1 MALEYPEELKYLDSH
16 EYLRVEGDTVVVG
29 VTSYAVD
36 QLGDIVFV
44 SLPEEGDRIN
54 RGDSFGSIESV
65 KAVEELYAPLS
76 GTVLSVNTVAVE
88 DPALIGSDPYG
99 DGWLIKVRLADPG
112 DELSETMS
120 AEEYRERV
128 EG

>member
-1 MALEYPEELKYLDSH
+1 MALEYPVNLKYLDSH
-16 EYLRVEGDTVVVG
+16 EYLRVEDDIVVVG
-29 VTSYAVD
+29 VTSFAVD

-44 SLPEEGDRIN
+44 SLPEAGELLA

-76 GTVLSVNTVAVE
+76 GTVISVNSSAVE
-88 DPALIGSDPYG
+88 DPALIGADPYG
-99 DGWLIKVRLADPG
+99 DGWLLKLRLTDSS
-112 DELSETMS
+112 ELSDTLT

>member
-1 MALEYPEELKYLDSH
+1 MALEYPDELKYLDSH

-29 VTSYAVD
+29 VTAYAVD
-36 QLGDIVFV
+36 QLGDIVYV
-44 SLPEEGDRIN
+44 ALPEEGDQLV
-54 RGDSFGSIESV
+54 RGSSFGSIESV
-65 KAVEELYAPLS
+65 KAVEELYAPVS

-99 DGWLIKVRLADPG
+99 DGWLLKVRLSEVG
-112 DELSETMS
+112 ELDDTLS

-128 EG
+128 EGT

>member
-99 DGWLIKVRLADPG
+99 DGWLIKVRLADPA
-112 DELSETMS
+112 DELGETMT